1 MDTAA
6 VRDAAAFRRVLVLLV
21 AVGMAGLSAELA
33 LLEHYEEWQQLL
45 PLGAL
50 GAGSATLVGMLI
62 RPGRASVRLF
72 QVVMAVFV
80 VLGGVGIALHVS
92 GNIEFELEM
101 EPGLRGATLL
111 WKALTGATPALAP
124 GALTQTGLLGL
135 LATWRHPA
143 LQRA

>member
-1 MDTAA
+1 
-6 VRDAAAFRRVLVLLV
+6 
-21 AVGMAGLSAELA
+21 MAGLIAELA

-50 GAGSATLVGMLI
+50 GAGCATLVGMLI
-62 RPGRASVRLF
+62 RPARASVRLF

-101 EPGLRGATLL
+101 EPGLRGTTLL

-124 GALTQTGLLGL
+124 GALAQTGLLGL
-135 LATWRHPA
+135 LAAWRHPA
-143 LQRA
+143 LRRS